1 LVPGKPVTRLKA
13 ERGDDKTAYD
23 FITTGSKW
31 EKLSKMWWRFFK
43 QNDELNLPHLT
54 FYCTCVTFITRGAKQ
69 SVPQSQMMKLVNH
82 ASEEIHRVYQR
93 LVVSDVR
100 EELNAIKFQTAAV
113 PAPQP
118 SYGAPAHPA
127 AQRRGER
134 KSSQTHHSED
144 GTKAA

>member
-1 LVPGKPVTRLKA
+1 
-13 ERGDDKTAYD
+13 
-23 FITTGSKW
+23 
-31 EKLSKMWWRFFK
+31 
-43 QNDELNLPHLT
+43 
-54 FYCTCVTFITRGAKQ
+54 
-69 SVPQSQMMKLVNH
+69 MMKLVNH

-118 SYGAPAHPA
+118 SYDAPAHPA

>member
-1 LVPGKPVTRLKA
+1 MRCSCSHSTR
-13 ERGDDKTAYD
+13 
-23 FITTGSKW
+23 
-31 EKLSKMWWRFFK
+31 
-43 QNDELNLPHLT
+43 
-54 FYCTCVTFITRGAKQ
+54 VTFITHGAKQ
-69 SVPQSQMMKLVNH
+69 GVPQSQMMKLVNH

-93 LVVSDVR
+93 LVGADVC
-100 EELNAIKFQTAAV
+100 EELNAIKFPTAAV

-118 SYGAPAHPA
+118 SYDAPAHPA